1 MNEFDVV
8 VIGGGAAGLS
18 GALTLT
24 RARRSVLVL
33 DAGEPRNAPATG
45 VHGFLT
51 RDGLRPSE
59 LVATGAAE
67 VAHYGG
73 TVRHARVTSARREA
87 TRFVVGTG
95 DGEEFGARRLL
106 ATTGLVD
113 ELPDL
118 PGLRE
123 LWGRD
128 VLHCPY
134 CHGHEVRD
142 QPIGV
147 LGTGPIAVHQALL
160 FRQWSA
166 DVTLFRHTAPDPTE
180 AEREQLAARGVA
192 VVEGEVVALESTGG
206 RLSGV
211 RVDTGRVVPRSAV
224 TVTPRFVARSAVLAG
239 LGVTVV
245 EHPRGVGSHV
255 ETDPTGLTAA
265 PGVWAAGNVAD
276 LMTQVVGSAS
286 AGVTAGAAINAD
298 LVAEDTRLAVE
309 RWRSRRRDPFS
320 AESEARV
327 CVQLAGDRRHGL

>member
-1 MNEFDVV
+1 MSEFDVI

-18 GALTLT
+18 GALTLA
-24 RARRSVLVL
+24 RARREVLVL
-33 DAGEPRNAPATG
+33 DADEPRNAPATG

-51 RDGLRPSE
+51 RDGLPPRE
-59 LVATGAAE
+59 LITAGAAE
-67 VAHYGG
+67 VVRYGG
-73 TVRHARVTSARREA
+73 TVRHARVTSARREGA
-87 TRFVVGTG
+87 RFVVGTG

-106 ATTGLVD
+106 VTTGLVD

-118 PGLRE
+118 PGVRE

-147 LGTGPIAVHQALL
+147 LGTGPFAVHQALL

-166 DVTLFRHTAPDPTE
+166 DVTLFRHTSDPTE

-211 RVDTGRVVPRSAV
+211 RLGSGRVVPRSAV
-224 TVTPRFVARSAVLAG
+224 TVTPRFAARSDVLAG
-239 LGVTVV
+239 LGVTTV

-255 ETDPTGLTAA
+255 ETDPSGLTAV

-327 CVQLAGDRRHGL
+327 CEQLAGDRRHGL

>member
-1 MNEFDVV
+1 MNRFEVV

-18 GALTLT
+18 GALTLA

-33 DAGEPRNAPATG
+33 DAGEPRNAPAAG

-59 LVATGAAE
+59 LVAAGAAE
-67 VAHYGG
+67 VARYGG
-73 TVRHARVTSARREA
+73 TVRHARVTTVRREG

-106 ATTGLVD
+106 VTTGLVD

-134 CHGHEVRD
+134 CHGHEVRG
-142 QPIGV
+142 QAIGV
-147 LGTGPIAVHQALL
+147 LGTGPFAVHQALL

-166 DVTLFRHTAPDPTE
+166 DVTLFRHTSPVPTE

-211 RVDTGRVVPRSAV
+211 RLDTGQVVPRSAV
-224 TVTPRFVARSAVLAG
+224 TVTPRFDARSAVLAE
-239 LGVTVV
+239 LGITTV

-255 ETDPTGLTAA
+255 ETDPSGLTAV

-276 LMTQVVGSAS
+276 LMIQVVGSAA

-309 RWRSRRRDPFS
+309 RWRSRRQDPFS
-320 AESEARV
+320 AEAEARV
-327 CVQLAGDRRHGL
+327 CVQLVGDRRHGL

>member
-59 LVATGAAE
+59 LAATGAAE

-73 TVRHARVTSARREA
+73 TVRHVRVTSARREA

-95 DGEEFGARRLL
+95 DGEEFGARWLL
-106 ATTGLVD
+106 VTTGLVD

-147 LGTGPIAVHQALL
+147 LGTGPTAVHQALL

-166 DVTLFRHTAPDPTE
+166 DVTLFRHTAPDPIE

-192 VVEGEVVALESTGG
+192 VVEN
-206 RLSGV
+206 
-211 RVDTGRVVPRSAV
+211 
-224 TVTPRFVARSAVLAG
+224 
-239 LGVTVV
+239 
-245 EHPRGVGSHV
+245 PRGVGSHV
-255 ETDPTGLTAA
+255 ETDPTGLHAA

-309 RWRSRRRDPFS
+309 RWRSRRQDPFS

-327 CVQLAGDRRHGL
+327 CEQLAGDRRHGL